1 MKRFPEIARRAVSLA
16 LAASMSLSVL
26 APCASAAAT
35 ARDLENSVDELGN
48 VDLSDEVYNV
58 PGDTAFTAA
67 DTAADP
73 LGGDDEEEI
82 DLDDLTE
89 EQLAEQAVVDEAGHT
104 EHTPDTDAEPV
115 YEQPATCAE
124 RGYAIYP
131 CSFTLEQEDGTV
143 AHCYHQV
150 VVWLPLADHAW
161 GEWQEPDDADSQK
174 YRVCTVCNA
183 VEYEDGTVVT
193 PGGIPITDPDQPEWL
208 PGDGQ
213 VDTCGLGDYIRKQYN
228 KVVEGIKNAYNDLK
242 KDLDEK
248 IEKAKADS
256 QKTLDERYPDDHDP
270 SKSNVLIQT
279 DKHDVTCLEDGY
291 IKYKCT
297 RTDEQR
303 VSSSI
308 NNPIKDIYNRLPSS
322 WQKKV
327 QDTLKNNG
335 LEALGNQ
342 LGNDKFTLS
351 FDVKLTCEHDE
362 NNPIVVTTEK
372 AAGHH
377 EFPDE
382 NDPANWKV
390 TKKPTCKEDGEETLT
405 CIGACKGKEEGGVKI
420 RKIGH
425 EDVEHQWVKI
435 DSVAATCEK
444 DGYDRYQCSVC
455 GDKEDRKTAD
465 ALGHD
470 YQNYA
475 DDRNPACQE
484 QTATGHCTRCGGA
497 DTKVTSAALVPH
509 KFTTWTGTGISVSGQ
524 YLYYESTCDICHE
537 KTKQINV
544 AEKKLDDLDE
554 ALDGDPLTATDDE
567 LLEVDGLYNGAK
579 AAITVL
585 EYANKHLHTSF
596 NTEKYTARLDEMTDR
611 YKKFEHESLQRGCE
625 KTASEAIKK
634 AHETIDN
641 KDPSEMT
648 NDEMKEV
655 IGAYVA
661 ASAAVGQLDD
671 GRAKKTELQAELAEL
686 KKTVEEIE
694 SKYAQKVIE
703 GVWDDLKNGTLDKTK
718 LEALKKTLEDL
729 EPMIPDSLKESY
741 EQVVDAV
748 DAAIKAIDLVNN
760 ASALI
765 KKLQEEIK
773 NGNISQD
780 TVKQL
785 QDLVKQARDLAD
797 QIKENPILKNAVDTI
812 IKNAEKALKEAAANK
827 ALDALKE
834 AIKNGDLSKI
844 DEAFDQAQKAIDEL
858 RHYAPEVADKLSNA
872 LEEIKKTYLHGI
884 KDELEKALKDG
895 TYQEKLD
902 KLKDVVKK
910 YEDMIKDIDASG
922 ALKELWDT
930 ILNEELT
937 KLITDTANEINKIV
951 NDKDM
956 SALDKI
962 AALNELSDDLH
973 KQLEDIVGK
982 DRADKLLEPFDKLI
996 EQAKETVAKAAA
1008 AAGDSLIKEALKA
1021 IKQAVDSAE
1030 NKEDAINQIE
1040 SIYDQAHELLTKAG
1054 MSNED
1059 ATAKLEPVRSAIDS
1073 VKKLLDESFVSMDT
1087 IKAAVDVL
1095 VDAMLESGTIEG
1107 GLHDLV
1113 RTVLDGKN
1121 LDPAVTRVILVV
1133 ARDVLKKADWSRL
1146 TPSLLDD
1153 VMDMAIDKAKKKISK
1168 KYNSTIAKIAND
1180 LIDELKPTMNDLV
1193 HKEVGQD
1200 TIDKVRDVFLNAID
1214 NGIAGIDA
1222 GKNREELLDTA
1233 RDDLLKLS
1241 PVISA
1246 ELKRIGAKAAE
1257 SVNKEMHDKVT
1268 AALPG
1273 VILPNLIG
1281 DLIGNLAEDIVNK
1294 EIGKEDPKITAEI
1307 DKYVKYL
1314 TCPGHKHATR
1324 ISQALGCTTDEIQ
1337 EDYCTRCDWVFSK
1350 TKIADALGHD
1360 PVTVPGVEPTE
1371 TADGLTDGIQC
1382 ARCGAW
1388 LEPQE
1393 VIPAQEP
1400 QYEKYLVKSAV
1411 TADTAKAAGYKN
1423 QKKLDEAIDAA
1434 LTKAGYQTANSE
1446 RFLAQVQ
1453 TSIGILSNDRYPE
1466 DGVTGMVKLPAGAAG
1481 KNCTFYAVQVLT
1493 ADTHGYSAG
1502 DVVVTPLTVTS
1513 EGISFKLPVQSV
1525 VAIAW
1530 KVNE

>member
-48 VDLSDEVYNV
+48 VDLTDEVFNV
-58 PGDTAFTAA
+58 PD
-67 DTAADP
+67 DTAADADT

-104 EHTPDTDAEPV
+104 EHTPDTDVEPV

-193 PGGIPITDPDQPEWL
+193 PGGIPIVDPDQPEWL
-208 PGDGQ
+208 PVDGQ
-213 VDTCGLGDYIRKQYN
+213 VDTCGFGDYFKKQFN
-228 KVVEGIKNAYNDLK
+228 KVVDGVKNAYNDLK
-242 KDLDEK
+242 KDLEEK
-248 IEKAKADS
+248 IKEAEANA

-270 SKSNVLIQT
+270 SKSKVLKQIE
-279 DKHDVTCLEDGY
+279 KHDVTCLTDGY

-297 RTDEQR
+297 RTDKKR
-303 VSSSI
+303 VSASTD
-308 NNPIKDIYNRLPSS
+308 NPIKGIYNALPDG
-322 WQKKV
+322 WKKTV
-327 QDTLKNNG
+327 QDTLKDKG
-335 LEALGNQ
+335 LGELANQ
-342 LGNDKFTLS
+342 LGNDKFTLP
-351 FDVKLTCEHDE
+351 FDVPLTCEHDE
-362 NNPIVVTTEK
+362 NNPIVVETGK
-372 AAGHH
+372 ATGHK
-377 EFPDE
+377 FPDE
-382 NDPANWKV
+382 NDPKNWV
-390 TKKPTCKEDGEETLT
+390 ETKKPTCTEDGVETLT
-405 CIGACKGKEEGGVKI
+405 CIGACKGEEKGGVKT
-420 RKIGH
+420 RKITH
-425 EDVEHQWVKI
+425 EDVKHQWGEEQR
-435 DSVAATCEK
+435 SEPTCTANGEI
-444 DGYDRYQCSVC
+444 YQICKVC
-455 GDKEDRKTAD
+455 GAKNTIEILA

-470 YQNYA
+470 YQNYV
-475 DDRNPACQE
+475 DDGNPACEE

-509 KFTTWTGTGISVSGQ
+509 KFTKWEGTTKVPIINE
-524 YLYYESTCDICHE
+524 YLYYESTCDICQTE
-537 KTKQINV
+537 PKRINI
-544 AEKKLDDLDE
+544 ADKKLDDLDE

-596 NTEKYTARLDEMTDR
+596 NTEKYTERLDEMTDR

-729 EPMIPDSLKESY
+729 KDYIPDSLKESY

-785 QDLVKQARDLAD
+785 QDLVKQAGDLAD
-797 QIKENPILKNAVDTI
+797 QIKKNPILKNAVDTI
-812 IKNAEKALKEAAANK
+812 IKNAEEALKEAAANK

-858 RHYAPEVADKLSNA
+858 RPYAPDVADKLSKA

-962 AALNELSDDLH
+962 AALNKLSDDLH

-982 DRADKLLEPFDKLI
+982 DRAGKLLEPFDKLI
-996 EQAKETVAKAAA
+996 EQAKETVAKSAA

-1030 NKEDAINQIE
+1030 
-1040 SIYDQAHELLTKAG
+1040 
-1054 MSNED
+1054 
-1059 ATAKLEPVRSAIDS
+1059 
-1073 VKKLLDESFVSMDT
+1073 
-1087 IKAAVDVL
+1087 
-1095 VDAMLESGTIEG
+1095 
-1107 GLHDLV
+1107 
-1113 RTVLDGKN
+1113 
-1121 LDPAVTRVILVV
+1121 
-1133 ARDVLKKADWSRL
+1133 
-1146 TPSLLDD
+1146 
-1153 VMDMAIDKAKKKISK
+1153 SK
-1168 KYNSTIAKIAND
+1168 
-1180 LIDELKPTMNDLV
+1180 
-1193 HKEVGQD
+1193 
-1200 TIDKVRDVFLNAID
+1200 
-1214 NGIAGIDA
+1214 
-1222 GKNREELLDTA
+1222 
-1233 RDDLLKLS
+1233 
-1241 PVISA
+1241 
-1246 ELKRIGAKAAE
+1246 
-1257 SVNKEMHDKVT
+1257 
-1268 AALPG
+1268 
-1273 VILPNLIG
+1273 
-1281 DLIGNLAEDIVNK
+1281 
-1294 EIGKEDPKITAEI
+1294 
-1307 DKYVKYL
+1307 
-1314 TCPGHKHATR
+1314 
-1324 ISQALGCTTDEIQ
+1324 
-1337 EDYCTRCDWVFSK
+1337 
-1350 TKIADALGHD
+1350 
-1360 PVTVPGVEPTE
+1360 
-1371 TADGLTDGIQC
+1371 
-1382 ARCGAW
+1382 
-1388 LEPQE
+1388 
-1393 VIPAQEP
+1393 
-1400 QYEKYLVKSAV
+1400 
-1411 TADTAKAAGYKN
+1411 
-1423 QKKLDEAIDAA
+1423 
-1434 LTKAGYQTANSE
+1434 
-1446 RFLAQVQ
+1446 
-1453 TSIGILSNDRYPE
+1453 
-1466 DGVTGMVKLPAGAAG
+1466 
-1481 KNCTFYAVQVLT
+1481 
-1493 ADTHGYSAG
+1493 
-1502 DVVVTPLTVTS
+1502 
-1513 EGISFKLPVQSV
+1513 
-1525 VAIAW
+1525 
-1530 KVNE
+1530 